1 VLVAL
6 LVKKHQVQTVLSERF
21 EGLSAPSADQ
31 ALQRL
36 RGQLKQKLGEN
47 GWAMNT
53 VDYEIV
59 D

>member
-1 VLVAL
+1 
-6 LVKKHQVQTVLSERF
+6 VLSERF
-21 EGLSAPSADQ
+21 EGLEAPSAAQ

-47 GWAMNT
+47 GWLMNT
-53 VDYEIV
+53 LDYDIV